1 MKIKIEKRIVEINNE
16 LANRFEQTMHEKIN
30 TEHVV
35 SYIELCT
42 KKDFSPMLLNKIT
55 NEELISM
62 IEIGLH
68 ADMLEDYDL
77 TSISRWIK

>member
-1 MKIKIEKRIVEINNE
+1 MNIRIEERTVEINNE
-16 LANRFEQTMHEKIN
+16 LAKRFEQSVHEKID
-30 TEHVV
+30 TEHVI

-68 ADMLEDYDL
+68 ADMLENYEL
-77 TSISRWIK
+77 ISISRWIK

>member
-1 MKIKIEKRIVEINNE
+1 MKIGIENRTVEINNE
-16 LANRFEQTMHEKIN
+16 LANRFEQTMHERID
-30 TEHVV
+30 TEHVI
-35 SYIELCT
+35 SYVELCT
-42 KKDFSPMLLNKIT
+42 KKDFSSMLLNKIT
-55 NEELISM
+55 NEELKSM